1 MQYFLHAVL
10 SPGHVLQVEIYH
22 GDRPLLIT
30 HHNNASVVVKQSRL
44 DIELWLNSVLGAEI
58 KSRGL
63 DYRSLIDYDLQLYE
77 VRIHTP

>member
-1 MQYFLHAVL
+1 M
-10 SPGHVLQVEIYH
+10 EIYYR
-22 GDRPLLIT
+22 DQPLPTT
-30 HHNNASVVVKQSRL
+30 HQNSVSAVVKQSRL

-77 VRIHTP
+77 VRLSTRLYYHRVGRLYK